1 MSNIN
6 TQNISCGD
14 GQHYHPNHNL
24 ADSRGCMNNSDME
37 ESYRNSGKRYRTKEN
52 FCPLC
57 IAPLIAVVGIGATGA
72 GALTKEE
79 KDKKMREA
87 LIWTGVSILGT
98 LAIWL
103 IIVFWKKGC
112 KECKIK

>member
-1 MSNIN
+1 MSNIKIN
-6 TQNISCGD
+6 CGQ
-14 GQHYHPNHNL
+14 GKHHHPNHSL
-24 ADSRGCMNNSDME
+24 ADSSGCMNNSDMK
-37 ESYRNSGKRYRTKEN
+37 ESYRNRSVKEN

-57 IAPLIAVVGIGATGA
+57 IAPLIAAVGVGATGA

-79 KDKKMREA
+79 KDKKIRDA

-103 IIVFWKKGC
+103 IIIFWKKGC
-112 KECKIK
+112 KECKIKP